1 MRLQSCL
8 TDISKLARPDC
19 DGTISD
25 CDARAVQARCQ
36 ALIKSKPS
44 MADLMKLDADAEQ
57 LPGIIPEMAAL
68 NKYATGYQN

>member
-1 MRLQSCL
+1 MLNYEEC
-8 TDISKLARPDC
+8 
-19 DGTISD
+19 
-25 CDARAVQARCQ
+25 AVQARCQ

-68 NKYATGYQN
+68 NKYASGFKSESNTQVHTIDIIFITLQRL

>member
-1 MRLQSCL
+1 M
-8 TDISKLARPDC
+8 
-19 DGTISD
+19 
-25 CDARAVQARCQ
+25 QARCQ

-68 NKYATGYQN
+68 NKYAKRYHLLV